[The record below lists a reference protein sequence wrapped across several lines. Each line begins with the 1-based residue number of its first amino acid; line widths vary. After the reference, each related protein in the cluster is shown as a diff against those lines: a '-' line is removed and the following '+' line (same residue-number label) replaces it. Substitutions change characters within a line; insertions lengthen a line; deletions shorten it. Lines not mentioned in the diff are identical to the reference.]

1 MATAGAWL
9 RRLVVAA
16 APMPRIPCA
25 LPDLPTPPPP
35 APVLEAPALALP
47 ARGAA
52 MDLMAVPKKKVGHP
66 LLLMRSLVGRG
77 LPDLWQCG
85 VWSCSHA
92 VCRRRWGG
100 DQAVGQGA
108 RTRCSLDCS

>member
-9 RRLVVAA
+9 RRVVVAA

-47 ARGAA
+47 ARAAA
-52 MDLMAVPKKKVGHP
+52 MDLMAVPKKVGTP
-66 LLLMRSLVGRG
+66 AFSVPNNAIVGGPCPTRSVA
-77 LPDLWQCG
+77 
-85 VWSCSHA
+85 VWR
-92 VCRRRWGG
+92 V
-100 DQAVGQGA
+100 V
-108 RTRCSLDCS
+108 L